1 LKEADMS
8 IGIPRITQLSPW
20 VPCISVCRWQSPLM
34 MDETTLNISDGVR
47 TLVCR

>member
-1 LKEADMS
+1 
-8 IGIPRITQLSPW
+8 
-20 VPCISVCRWQSPLM
+20 M